1 MRKIY
6 ISTEDRLPP
15 REIRIAAKRAAKA
28 AGRLEEREFR
38 VGLLFTDNENIRRL
52 NAQFRSV
59 DKPTDVLSFPSGV
72 DDYLGDIA
80 ISLERAQQQAEE
92 IGQSL
97 EREVAFLTAHA
108 MLHLFGYDHETE
120 QEEMV
125 MRGRQRKIMERIGYE
140 TEH

>member
-1 MRKIY
+1 MRKLY
-6 ISTEDRLPP
+6 ITAQEALPP
-15 REIRIAAKRAAKA
+15 RDIRIAARRAAKITGKMEGKA
-28 AGRLEEREFR
+28 FR
-38 VGLLFTDNENIRRL
+38 AGLLFTDDENIRRL

-59 DKPTDVLSFPSGV
+59 DMPTDVLSFPSGV

-80 ISLERAQQQAEE
+80 ISLERAQQQADD

-120 QEEMV
+120 EGEQTMCA
-125 MRGRQRKIMERIGYE
+125 MQRRIMERTGL
-140 TEH
+140 

>member
-1 MRKIY
+1 MRKLY
-6 ISTEDRLPP
+6 ITAQEEALPP
-15 REIRIAAKRAAKA
+15 RGIRIAARRAAKI
-28 AGRLEEREFR
+28 AGKLEGRRFCA
-38 VGLLFTDNENIRRL
+38 GLLFTDDDNIRRL

-80 ISLERAQQQAEE
+80 ISLERAQKQADD

-108 MLHLFGYDHETE
+108 MLHLFGYDHGTRDG
-120 QEEMV
+120 EEAMCA
-125 MRGRQRKIMERIGYE
+125 MQRKIMERTGL
-140 TEH
+140 